1 MSGNPL
7 SPEKLVRFVRVSVPE
22 IPPTCERSYALACEL
37 SRMPAVG
44 VDAYVK
50 GTRSRPPS
58 MLTVNEAIVVVLEPV
73 VVVVPVVRMA
83 VVVVPGVVVP
93 VVVVPVVVVVVGVP
107 NVVVPVVVPVV
118 VVPVP
123 IP

>member
-58 MLTVNEAIVVVLEPV
+58 MLTVKEAIVVVLEPV
-73 VVVVPVVRMA
+73 VVVVPVVP
-83 VVVVPGVVVP
+83 VVSMPLVVVP
-93 VVVVPVVVVVVGVP
+93 VVVVPVVVVPVVVVPVVVGVP

-118 VVPVP
+118 V
-123 IP
+123 